1 MNIGQEFFEKTGYKH
16 LGPSPQQKG
25 ETPPALQVDFSEG
38 GERIELPSAENIGGQ
53 VQKVIEQRRSLRRYS
68 QKPLTLQELSYLLW
82 CTQGVKQI
90 EAELHNFR
98 TVPSAGARHAFETL
112 VLANRVEGLKNLLYQ
127 HVALEHKLVVVS
139 RDNRIAEKIMFGC
152 LGQKMITTSAAT
164 FIWVADV
171 KRMTWRYGQR
181 GYRYILIDAGH
192 ICQNL
197 YLAAESIGCGA
208 CAIGAFDDDAM
219 NETLGLD
226 GKKHFMVYAACV
238 GKKSETPEIK

>member
-1 MNIGQEFFEKTGYKH
+1 MDPEIGREFFEKTKYKY
-16 LGPSPQQKG
+16 LESSPQQKG
-25 ETPPALQVDFSEG
+25 AAPPALQAAFSEG
-38 GERIELPSAENIGGQ
+38 NEKIELPSADKLGGE

-68 QKPLTLQELSYLLW
+68 QKALTLQELSYLLW
-82 CTQGVKQI
+82 CTQGVKQA
-90 EAELHNFR
+90 EAGLHTFR

-112 VLANRVEGLKNLLYQ
+112 VLVNRVEGLEPLLYQ
-127 HVALEHKLVVVS
+127 YMALEHKLGVVS
-139 RDNRIAEKIMFGC
+139 HDDQMAEKIMFGC
-152 LGQKMITTSAAT
+152 MGQKMIATSAVT

-181 GYRYILIDAGH
+181 GYRYILLDAGH

-208 CAIGAFDDDAM
+208 CGIGAFDDDIM

-226 GKKHFMVYAACV
+226 GKNHFVVYAACV
-238 GKKSETPEIK
+238 GKRE